1 MTNSVTL
8 QGHLSTRE
16 DLGSQQDSPKDPVK
30 ADDESYTKNVLG
42 DRVETPECVKVL
54 GNGIHELNN

>member
-16 DLGSQQDSPKDPVK
+16 GLGSQQDSPKDPVK

-42 DRVETPECVKVL
+42 DRPR
-54 GNGIHELNN
+54 GDS